1 MPLAIGVRYVN
12 MDSKAVVEEWIS
24 FIKMASANSESIFN
38 NIIEELE
45 QIRLPVEMCI
55 GGNLP

>member
-1 MPLAIGVRYVN
+1 MLLAIGVRYVN

-45 QIRLPVEMCI
+45 QI
-55 GGNLP
+55 